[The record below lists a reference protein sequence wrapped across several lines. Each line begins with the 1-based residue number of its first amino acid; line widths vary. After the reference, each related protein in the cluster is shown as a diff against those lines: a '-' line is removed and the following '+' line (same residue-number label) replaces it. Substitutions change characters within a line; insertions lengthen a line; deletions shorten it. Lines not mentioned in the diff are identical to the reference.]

1 MKPLG
6 PPASLHLRA
15 AQGWLEL
22 GNHAEAKQELERIAP
37 DLRAHPAVLEVR
49 WEICAKAKQWDVA
62 LEIASSLVR
71 VVPDHPLG
79 WVHRFFCLHELERT
93 AEACGHLLPGG

>member
-1 MKPLG
+1 
-6 PPASLHLRA
+6 
-15 AQGWLEL
+15 
-22 GNHAEAKQELERIAP
+22 
-37 DLRAHPAVLEVR
+37 
-49 WEICAKAKQWDVA
+49 
-62 LEIASSLVR
+62 